1 LIQLSDV
8 VSFVKKPGVPNYYH
22 YDGDRTTTI
31 TANLEGKT
39 YTPIKVQ
46 SQLESLIKESPD
58 LLPTGVQLDFGGQ
71 SEETINSFR
80 ELGITFMIALVGI
93 FLLLVTLP
101 FLVLLSVPFGI
112 IGIIFAFF
120 FHGEPLGFMAMIGS
134 IGLTGV
140 LVNDSLVLMYRIN
153 QLRQENPDEDI
164 RNIISIATSDRLRPI
179 FLTSLTTVVGV
190 MPIAYGLSGAS
201 DPFIAPLGLTLGWG
215 LVFSTPLILL
225 LLPTFYM
232 INYDIRQGISYLVR
246 TTKQKLS

>member
-1 LIQLSDV
+1 MVIV
-8 VSFVKKPGVPNYYH
+8 
-22 YDGDRTTTI
+22 TTI

-46 SQLESLIKESPD
+46 SKLETLIKESPD

-93 FLLLVTLP
+93 FLLLVLLFNSITLP

-164 RNIISIATSDRLRPI
+164 RNVISIATSDRLRPI

-232 INYDIRQGISYLVR
+232 INYDIRQGISSLVR
-246 TTKQKLS
+246 TIKQKLS

>member
-1 LIQLSDV
+1 M
-8 VSFVKKPGVPNYYH
+8 
-22 YDGDRTTTI
+22 
-31 TANLEGKT
+31 
-39 YTPIKVQ
+39 
-46 SQLESLIKESPD
+46 
-58 LLPTGVQLDFGGQ
+58 GVQLDFGGQ

-93 FLLLVTLP
+93 FLLLVLLFNSITLP

-232 INYDIRQGISYLVR
+232 INYDIRQGISSLVR
-246 TTKQKLS
+246 TIKQKLS